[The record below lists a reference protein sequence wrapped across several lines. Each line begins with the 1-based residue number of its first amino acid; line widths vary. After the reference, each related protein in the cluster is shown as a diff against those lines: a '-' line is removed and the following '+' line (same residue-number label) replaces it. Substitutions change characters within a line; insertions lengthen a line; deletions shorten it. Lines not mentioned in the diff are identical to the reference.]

1 MTGKLLQSDYKRVRL
16 MFEDEAGFGRINKP
30 KRCWAPKG
38 IRPCVPSHHIREYRY
53 AYGAVE
59 PLTGDSFFLV
69 LPWANTVCM
78 NLFLSEL
85 SKAFPEDMIILAL
98 DQASWHT
105 TKNLTIPHN
114 IQLFF
119 LLPCTPE
126 MNPVEQVW
134 KEIRKRGFKNEHF
147 ATLEKVIDRLC
158 QTIVSLSKSLL
169 FSITGRDWILDIV
182 YDLY

>member
-1 MTGKLLQSDYKRVRL
+1 VRLKGAGRPASAKREEVHRSLKKINETHRELTGKILHTKYKRVRL

-38 IRPCVPSHHIREYRY
+38 LRPCVPSHHIREYRY
-53 AYGAVE
+53 AYGAIE

-69 LPWANTVCM
+69 LPWSNTVCM
-78 NLFLSEL
+78 NLFLLEL
-85 SKAFPEDMIILAL
+85 SKTFPDDFILLAL

-105 TKNLTIPHN
+105 TKSLIIPDN

-126 MNPVEQVW
+126 
-134 KEIRKRGFKNEHF
+134 
-147 ATLEKVIDRLC
+147 C
-158 QTIVSLSKSLL
+158 
-169 FSITGRDWILDIV
+169 GRS
-182 YDLY
+182 

>member
-1 MTGKLLQSDYKRVRL
+1 

-30 KRCWAPKG
+30 KRCWAPSG
-38 IRPCVPSHHIREYRY
+38 VRPCVPSHHIREYRY

-59 PLTGDSFFLV
+59 PMSGESFFLV

-78 NLFLSEL
+78 NIFLSEL
-85 SKAFPEDMIILAL
+85 SKFFPDDMILLGL

-105 TKNLTIPHN
+105 TKNLIIPDN

-126 MNPVEQVW
+126 MNPMEQVW
-134 KEIRKRGFKNEHF
+134 KDIRKRGFKNELF
-147 ATLEKVIDRLC
+147 ASLEKVVDRLC
-158 QTIVSLSKSLL
+158 DAIRS
-169 FSITGRDWILDIV
+169 FSSNDFFNISARDWILDIV
-182 YDLY
+182 YGLM

>member
-1 MTGKLLQSDYKRVRL
+1 

-30 KRCWAPKG
+30 KRCWAPMG
-38 IRPCVPSHHIREYRY
+38 VRPCVPSHHIREYRY

-59 PLTGDSFFLV
+59 PMTRDSFFLV

-85 SKAFPEDMIILAL
+85 SNVFPDDMILMGL

-105 TKNLTIPHN
+105 TKNLIIPDN

-134 KEIRKRGFKNEHF
+134 KDIRKRGFKNELF
-147 ATLEKVIDRLC
+147 TTLEKVVDELC
-158 QTIVSLSKSLL
+158 DVIRSFSSHDL
-169 FSITGRDWILDIV
+169 FKITGRDWILDIV
-182 YDLY
+182 YGLY

>member
-1 MTGKLLQSDYKRVRL
+1 

-30 KRCWAPKG
+30 KRCWAPMG
-38 IRPCVPSHHIREYRY
+38 VRPCVPSHHIREYRY

-59 PLTGDSFFLV
+59 PMTGDSFFLV

-85 SKAFPEDMIILAL
+85 SNVFPDDMILMGL

-105 TKNLTIPHN
+105 TKNLIIPDN

-134 KEIRKRGFKNEHF
+134 KDIRKRGFKNELF
-147 ATLEKVIDRLC
+147 TTLEKVVDELC
-158 QTIVSLSKSLL
+158 DVIRSFSSHDL
-169 FSITGRDWILDIV
+169 FKITGRDWILDIV
-182 YDLY
+182 YGLY